1 MLKQRVGPE
10 LQSEAAR
17 SSSIIMHA
25 GGLEGPWVHGF
36 ERVAMAAARKEPKHS
51 AEYILSTG
59 VVFSQYL
66 TILSHVCR
74 INTLLCRRIGRGAEG
89 TSCCEVFSL
98 ENHPHREHS
107 VVYEDERI
115 GCAELHISLR
125 AEGLFR
131 CLSA

>member
-1 MLKQRVGPE
+1 
-10 LQSEAAR
+10 
-17 SSSIIMHA
+17 MHA

-66 TILSHVCR
+66 TISSHVCR
-74 INTLLCRRIGRGAEG
+74 VNTLLCRRIGRGAEG

-98 ENHPHREHS
+98 ENHPHRDHCS
-107 VVYEDERI
+107 VTEDVSIGALTNSSVYELKV
-115 GCAELHISLR
+115 C
-125 AEGLFR
+125 F
-131 CLSA
+131 SAVMHKTFLTNCGSACEAIF